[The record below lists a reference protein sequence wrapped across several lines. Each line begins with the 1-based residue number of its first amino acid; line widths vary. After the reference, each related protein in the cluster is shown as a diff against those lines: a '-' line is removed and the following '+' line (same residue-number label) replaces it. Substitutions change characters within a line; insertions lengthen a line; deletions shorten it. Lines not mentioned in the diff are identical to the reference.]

1 MASQQI
7 ILLVINIL
15 GGIAVLGSY
24 IILLRRAGPNAANAM
39 WGGVSPAVR
48 PVYVVSM
55 LLSALGYIAFF
66 YFTVFKLVPAEV
78 KIAGG
83 FGYSLFYA
91 VFPLILIPSALWMP
105 LTNAYV
111 GNPGTAL
118 WVGVRVVLAIVGL
131 ASIALLWALLALQ
144 TQSSGIAYW
153 LAVAG
158 SGYFAFHTAVL
169 DALVWSALFHRQ

>member
-1 MASQQI
+1 MVSQQI
-7 ILLVINIL
+7 ILLVINVL

-24 IILLRRAGPNAANAM
+24 IIVLRKAGPNAANAM
-39 WGGVSPAVR
+39 WGGVPPAIR
-48 PVYVVSM
+48 PVYGVSM
-55 LLSALGYIAFF
+55 IISALGYIAFF
-66 YFTVFKLVPAEV
+66 YFVVFKLVPAEV

-91 VFPLILIPSALWMP
+91 VFLLMLIPSALWMP

-111 GNPGTAL
+111 SNPGTAL
-118 WVGVRVVLAIVGL
+118 WAGVRIVLAIVGL
-131 ASIALLWALLALQ
+131 ASIALLWALLTLKAH
-144 TQSSGIAYW
+144 SSGIAYW

-169 DALVWSALFHRQ
+169 DALVWSALFHRK

>member
-1 MASQQI
+1 MVSQQI
-7 ILLVINIL
+7 ILLIINVL
-15 GGIAVLGSY
+15 GGIAVIGSY
-24 IILLRRAGPNAANAM
+24 IIVLRKAGPNASDAL
-39 WGGVSPAVR
+39 WGGVPPAIR
-48 PVYVVSM
+48 PVYSISM
-55 LLSALGYIAFF
+55 LIAALGYIAFL
-66 YFTVFKLVPAEV
+66 YLTVFKLVPAEV

-83 FGYSLFYA
+83 LGYGLFYA
-91 VFPLILIPSALWMP
+91 VFLLILIPSAIWMP

-111 GNPGTAL
+111 GNPGTAM

-131 ASIALLWALLALQ
+131 ASIALLWALLALK

-169 DALVWSALFHRQ
+169 DALVWSALFRRK